1 MRMSRLLGAIA
12 LPLTLGACVSL
23 GGGKAPP
30 TLFSLTAASSAPAG
44 ASASGKLADA
54 VVIAEPETDRRL
66 AVQRIA
72 VQVDDANVAYL
83 KDAMWVERPA
93 RLFSGLVAETLR
105 AKGGRLVFLE
115 SESAAPGAVR
125 LTGRLLEMGYDA
137 RERAVVVR
145 YDAIRNKGGEISTRR
160 FEHVVSG
167 IEPEAKFVGP
177 ALNEAAN
184 KVAAEVA
191 EWMG

>member
-1 MRMSRLLGAIA
+1 MPRLIGAIA
-12 LPLTLGACVSL
+12 LPLLLGACVSL

-30 TLFSLTAASSAPAG
+30 TLFSLTAANSVPAG
-44 ASASGKLADA
+44 ASATGKLADA

-72 VQVDDANVAYL
+72 VQIDDANVAYL

-93 RLFSGLVAETLR
+93 RLFSGLLAETLR

-115 SESAAPGAVR
+115 GEAAAPGAVR
-125 LTGRLLEMGYDA
+125 LSGRLLDIGYDA
-137 RERAVVVR
+137 REQAVMVR

-160 FEHVVSG
+160 FEHLVSG
-167 IEPEAKFVGP
+167 IAPEAKFVGP

-191 EWMG
+191 EWMR